1 MTSWMSLKSLP
12 PLRWDEPYPLFNRVS
27 LETIGRC
34 TRECVFCPSRF
45 RTKEQRGRMS
55 NRTYHTILS
64 QLSDLKFNGVLQLF
78 YLGEPLLDP
87 LIEERVWLAREACP
101 KATLLITSNGDLL
114 ESVEQIDRLFEAG
127 LNTFNI
133 DCYDDDVYERVEEL
147 AADCDVDIDVEYG
160 KVSWKKKG
168 ARSKTLTVVDVSNPV
183 VHRSGSCHT
192 YLHPEIERILSEKG
206 MLDQKQ
212 KWCAQPHRRLVIWW
226 DGRVVLC
233 CTVTP
238 TIKNPPVVGSYKNLI
253 EAWNSPVMRRYR
265 YWLQQGE
272 KRGVCVD
279 CYYRHAFP
287 HVMRRITEP
296 PQSTNR

>member
-1 MTSWMSLKSLP
+1 MKNKTFDIIMT
-12 PLRWDEPYPLFNRVS
+12 
-27 LETIGRC
+27 
-34 TRECVFCPSRF
+34 
-45 RTKEQRGRMS
+45 
-55 NRTYHTILS
+55 
-64 QLSDLKFNGVLQLF
+64 QLQDLKFDGVLQLF

-87 LIEERVWLAREACP
+87 VIEGRIWIARAACP

-114 ESVEQIDRLFEAG
+114 KSTEQIDQLFEAG
-127 LNTFNI
+127 LNTLNV
-133 DCYDDDVYERVEEL
+133 DCYDDETYNRVEEL
-147 AADCDVDIDVEYG
+147 AADCDVDIDVGFG

-192 YLHPEIERILSEKG
+192 YLHPEIEKVLSEKG

-226 DGRVVLC
+226 DGTIVLC

-238 TIKNPPVVGSYKNLI
+238 TIKNPPVVGSYTNLLR
-253 EAWNSPVMRRYR
+253 AWNSLKMSQYR
-265 YWLQQGE
+265 YQLQEGK
-272 KRGVCVD
+272 KRGVCVN

-287 HVMRRITEP
+287 HVVRRITEP
-296 PQSTNR
+296 PQRTFERV